1 MCPSIT
7 FQTISYRNQ
16 KMETK
21 SKEKAGKYVE
31 YWSPC
36 RSFENEEEHF
46 RTECISVE
54 EKCMMLKDCCFA
66 GKDSQVFEKWTLCGL
81 IPWSIWK
88 LSRKAD
94 FKHIFTTKINTA
106 KKAGRVLREH
116 VTGDLRHLK
125 GWRGLPGGSYN

>member
-66 GKDSQVFEKWTLCGL
+66 GKDSQVFEK
-81 IPWSIWK
+81 
-88 LSRKAD
+88 
-94 FKHIFTTKINTA
+94 
-106 KKAGRVLREH
+106 
-116 VTGDLRHLK
+116 
-125 GWRGLPGGSYN
+125 